1 MSAVYQMS
9 LLAFAG
15 MLAGML
21 REGKRAGVA
30 LGMLLGSS
38 ILSIYLGGPGDV
50 MNSLWETCAAI
61 VLFMLTP
68 KSMMAAISKYVP
80 GTQDHTKSQHEYA
93 KRIRDITA
101 ERVTRF
107 SQVFRQLSRS
117 FDQMSGTGNQYRT
130 KAAWSIS

>member
-1 MSAVYQMS
+1 MS

-68 KSMMAAISKYVP
+68 KSMMTAISKYVP

-117 FDQMSGTGNQYRT
+117 FDQMSGTGNRYRM

>member
-21 REGKRAGVA
+21 REGKRAAVA

-38 ILSIYLGGPGDV
+38 ILSIYLGGPADV
-50 MNSLWETCAAI
+50 MNSLWETCAANCS
-61 VLFMLTP
+61 VYVNAKKYADGHLQ
-68 KSMMAAISKYVP
+68 YVP

-93 KRIRDITA
+93 KRIRDVTA

-107 SQVFRQLSRS
+107 SRYSVSCH
-117 FDQMSGTGNQYRT
+117 
-130 KAAWSIS
+130 AASI